1 MHTLFL
7 ARFAQKTMKHVLFAV
22 EDDCFDNAM
31 WALREEKPDASI
43 EVFDDLKERS
53 IQLLREDNLMLA
65 LHILNAIYD
74 SSTES
79 DWYAY
84 DYDAGTTMTPHCLVD
99 VDDVEKWI
107 GFDKE

>member
-1 MHTLFL
+1 MTRKEFE
-7 ARFAQKTMKHVLFAV
+7 KIV
-22 EDDCFDNAM
+22 EEDCFNNAM
-31 WALREEKPDASI
+31 FALREVKPDAPI
-43 EVFDDLKERS
+43 EVFDDLKERA
-53 IQLLREDNLMLA
+53 IQLLKEDNLMWA

-84 DYDAGTTMTPHCLVD
+84 DYSAGTTMTPHCLVD
-99 VDDVEKWI
+99 SNDVETYI